1 MQNIGFLHSLS
12 RLISQY
18 LREYSL
24 KVAHLMSYKNQDDV
38 HGKLDHNLVA
48 DSNMYAQLLP
58 LALPAPPIVAA
69 SGTFDAYAGLPAYG
83 LLQSRGSTSP
93 TY

>member
-48 DSNMYAQLLP
+48 DSVQQILSLVYML
-58 LALPAPPIVAA
+58 
-69 SGTFDAYAGLPAYG
+69 S
-83 LLQSRGSTSP
+83 STVNEV
-93 TY
+93 